1 MSGKIQQETIRLLD
15 KEYNVACPAEERDGL
30 LESARLLDARM
41 REIHTRGKIIGNERI
56 VVMAALNL
64 IFELLQQTDGKVP
77 AADPE
82 LSSRLRL
89 LTDKLDSA
97 LAQEER
103 QLTL

>member
-1 MSGKIQQETIRLLD
+1 MNDIQQETIRLLD
-15 KEYNVACPAEERDGL
+15 KEYTVACPEEERDGL
-30 LESARLLDARM
+30 LESARLLDAKM
-41 REIHTRGKIIGNERI
+41 REIRTRGKIVGNERI

-64 IFELLQQTDGKVP
+64 IFDLLQQNGGKAP

-82 LSSRLRL
+82 LSLRLRL

-97 LAQEER
+97 LEREER